1 MWTTWSATTP
11 RRLSYACATGS
22 KCWCWTL
29 ALRAI
34 PPQSESYFLVKAMAP
49 DENLESLQP
58 KLREGEGL
66 GGVTLR
72 DYDVIAI
79 AASFQPFAE

>member
-1 MWTTWSATTP
+1 
-11 RRLSYACATGS
+11 
-22 KCWCWTL
+22 
-29 ALRAI
+29 
-34 PPQSESYFLVKAMAP
+34 MAP

-66 GGVTLR
+66 GGLTLR

-79 AASFQPFAE
+79 AVRRPLELAVGVPVRQPVARRT